1 MLKVKTRLINA
12 EGQNNIYKKIKDM
25 LKVRKDTFS
34 SDTFSKTPLVLVRCK
49 AKGEG

>member
-25 LKVRKDTFS
+25 LKVRKI
-34 SDTFSKTPLVLVRCK
+34 PLALIPSARHL
-49 AKGEG
+49 